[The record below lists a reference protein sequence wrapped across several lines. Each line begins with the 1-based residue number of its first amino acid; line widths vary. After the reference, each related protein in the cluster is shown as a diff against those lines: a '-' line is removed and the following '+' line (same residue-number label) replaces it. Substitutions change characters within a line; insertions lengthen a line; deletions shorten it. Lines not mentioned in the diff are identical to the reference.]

1 MSERIG
7 FIGLGN
13 MGQPMALNLLKAG
26 FELSVYNRNPARA
39 EPLVAQ
45 GAQQVFKPG
54 EVAEPGGIVV
64 TMVAN
69 DSALESV
76 DLTLHAEISSNGQD
90 QDRDRQHDAHKF
102 QRKLHSQHHTP
113 QRSHPMILLYKI
125 LQVRCQAEQ
134 LYRRL
139 QYRHVL
145 CNIFVGSWDGSMQQF
160 YASTPMLV

>member
-26 FELSVYNRNPARA
+26 FELRVYNRNPARA

-64 TMVAN
+64 TMVA
-69 DSALESV
+69 
-76 DLTLHAEISSNGQD
+76 IYQ
-90 QDRDRQHDAHKF
+90 
-102 QRKLHSQHHTP
+102 
-113 QRSHPMILLYKI
+113 
-125 LQVRCQAEQ
+125 
-134 LYRRL
+134 
-139 QYRHVL
+139 
-145 CNIFVGSWDGSMQQF
+145 
-160 YASTPMLV
+160 